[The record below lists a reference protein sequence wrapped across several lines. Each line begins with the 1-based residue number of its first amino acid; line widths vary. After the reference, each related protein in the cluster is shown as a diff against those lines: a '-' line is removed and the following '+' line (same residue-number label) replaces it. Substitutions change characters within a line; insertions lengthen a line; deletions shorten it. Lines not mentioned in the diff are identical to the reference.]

1 MSGSGSKQDNM
12 RLDRWLWAARFFKTR
27 QLASEAVKGGKVYVN
42 GSRAK
47 PAKTVAAGDELE
59 IRRGAYIWVVRID
72 ALSERRGPATQA
84 AGLYTEHEASAR
96 ERERVAG
103 ERRTLAAQIIYDR
116 AQPSSRD
123 RRAMR
128 DRKRRQ

>member
-1 MSGSGSKQDNM
+1 MAGSVLEQENV

-27 QLASEAVKGGKVYVN
+27 QLASEAVKGGKVRVN

-47 PAKTVAAGDELE
+47 PAKTVAIGDALE
-59 IRRGAYIWVVRID
+59 IRRGAYTWAVRID
-72 ALSERRGPATQA
+72 ALSERRGSATQA
-84 AGLYTEHEASAR
+84 AGLYTEDEASTI
-96 ERERVAG
+96 ERARVAG

-116 AQPSSRD
+116 EQPSSRD

-128 DRKRRQ
+128 KRKRRQ

>member
-1 MSGSGSKQDNM
+1 MVGNGPKQENV

-27 QLASEAVKGGKVYVN
+27 QLASEAVKGGKVRVN

-47 PAKTVAAGDELE
+47 PARMVAVGDELE
-59 IRRGAYIWVVRID
+59 IRRGAYTWAVRVD
-72 ALSERRGPATQA
+72 ALSGRRGPASQA
-84 AGLYTEHEASAR
+84 AGLYTEHEASAA
-96 ERERVAG
+96 ERARIAG

-116 AQPSSRD
+116 EQPSPRD

-128 DRKRRQ
+128 QRKRRQ

>member
-1 MSGSGSKQDNM
+1 MAGSALKQENV

-27 QLASEAVKGGKVYVN
+27 HLASEAVKGGKVRVN

-47 PAKTVAAGDELE
+47 PAKTVAIGDELE
-59 IRRGAYIWVVRID
+59 IRRGAYTWAVRID
-72 ALSERRGPATQA
+72 ALSDRRGPATQA
-84 AGLYTEHEASAR
+84 ARLYTEHEASAV
-96 ERERVAG
+96 ERERIAG

-116 AQPSSRD
+116 EQPSSRD

-128 DRKRRQ
+128 TRKRRQ